1 MFAKF
6 GEKGKRGNLQRAH
19 SMKRPTIE
27 KSNSKRG
34 LLQRTASLSRM
45 PSKRGLSNQGA
56 KRSLGGGVH
65 DCVAIIEKDV
75 ERLTR
80 GADYLMGENN
90 EENSRPVAILT
101 RSELLLGEVLG
112 EGSFAQAFEV
122 TEIGLD
128 PETSVEMSD
137 SQQNIR
143 EDIAKVASKNK
154 YALKH
159 LSKRLLRKPKLFNS
173 AAADMIVEGMYLA
186 KLNCPNILKLRAVAK
201 DGPGAFGD
209 GQYDSFFFV
218 MDRLSDVLDSRIGK
232 WRTQY
237 GKVPPE
243 KLIPRKTA
251 YALQITNALLYLHER
266 RVIFRDLKP
275 QNIGFKGEHTIQLFD
290 FGLCRELPP
299 EEDARGS
306 DKVYMM
312 SGAGTRRYM
321 AVEIFIDRKYNLKAD
336 VYSMTMIYYEM
347 LAQLKPFAKFTRDE
361 HQEYVC
367 EGGERPPIEKYHL
380 PPSIETFLD
389 KGWNQTVSARYT
401 MEEARD
407 SLRTILKEFGE
418 EKMEE
423 LEELDE
429 TEVDGDDDEISV
441 HSSLAD
447 DESLDAEAAML
458 EASGASSGMMSKSDM
473 TMMTMTSNVSNAS
486 VAFGRTI
493 SHVRLW
499 FQKKNSD
506 RDLAAAEDEENSKE
520 PKSSFKKRS
529 LKKID
534 FGT

>member
-1 MFAKF
+1 MA
-6 GEKGKRGNLQRAH
+6 RGNLQRAS
-19 SMKRPTIE
+19 SMKRPE
-27 KSNSKRG
+27 LPKSNSKRG

-45 PSKRGLSNQGA
+45 PSKRNLGTAAA
-56 KRSLGGGVH
+56 KQPGGNVH
-65 DCVAIIEKDV
+65 DCVAVIEKDV

-90 EENSRPVAILT
+90 EENTRPVAILT
-101 RSELLLGEVLG
+101 RNEILLGDVLG
-112 EGSFAQAFEV
+112 EGSFAQVFEV
-122 TEIGLD
+122 AEISLD

-137 SQQNIR
+137 NQQEIR
-143 EDIAKVASKNK
+143 EEIAGNTSRKS

-173 AAADMIVEGMYLA
+173 AAADAIVEGMYLA
-186 KLNCPNILKLRAVAK
+186 KLNHPNILKLRGVAK
-201 DGPGAFGD
+201 DGAGAFAD
-209 GQYDSFFFV
+209 GQYDSFFFLT
-218 MDRLSDVLDSRIGK
+218 DRLTDVLDSRIGK

-243 KLIPRKTA
+243 KLLPRKVS
-251 YALQITNALLYLHER
+251 YGLQITNALLYLHER
-266 RVIFRDLKP
+266 RIIFRDLKP

-336 VYSMTMIYYEM
+336 VYSMTMIFYEM
-347 LAQLKPFAKFTRDE
+347 LAQVKPFAKFTRDE

-367 EGGERPPIEKYHL
+367 EGGERPPMDKLHL
-380 PPSIETFLD
+380 TKSIESFLD
-389 KGWNQTVSARYT
+389 KGWNQIVSVRYT
-401 MEEARD
+401 MAEAREG
-407 SLRTILKEFGE
+407 LRDILKEMGE
-418 EKMEE
+418 EKLEE
-423 LEELDE
+423 LEDLDDE
-429 TEVDGDDDEISV
+429 TERAGHDDEELSV
-441 HSSLAD
+441 HSSLD
-447 DESLDAEAAML
+447 DESLDGGDGLATSGG
-458 EASGASSGMMSKSDM
+458 SGASMMGSKSDM

-499 FQKKNSD
+499 FQKGKTSD
-506 RDLAAAEDEENSKE
+506 SDENADK
-520 PKSSFKKRS
+520 
-529 LKKID
+529 
-534 FGT
+534 

>member
-1 MFAKF
+1 MFSKF
-6 GEKGKRGNLQRAH
+6 GEKGKRGNLQRAQ

-27 KSNSKRG
+27 KSSSKRG

-45 PSKRGLSNQGA
+45 PSKRGLSGSSA
-56 KRSLGGGVH
+56 HKRQQGGVH

-80 GADYLMGENN
+80 GADYLMGDNN

-101 RSELLLGEVLG
+101 RNELLLGDVLG
-112 EGSFAQAFEV
+112 EGSFAQVFEV
-122 TEIGLD
+122 SEIGLD

-137 SQQNIR
+137 NQQNIR
-143 EDIAKVASKNK
+143 EEIAKQSSKKK

-186 KLNCPNILKLRAVAK
+186 KLNNPNILKLRAVAK
-201 DGPGAFGD
+201 DGPAAFGD
-209 GQYDSFFFV
+209 GQYDSFFFLT
-218 MDRLSDVLDSRIGK
+218 DRLTDVLDSRIGK

-243 KLIPRKTA
+243 KLLPRKTS
-251 YALQITNALLYLHER
+251 YALQICNALLYLHER
-266 RVIFRDLKP
+266 RIIFRDLKP

-306 DKVYMM
+306 DKVFMM

-347 LAQLKPFAKFTRDE
+347 LAQIKPFAKFTRDE

-367 EGGERPPIEKYHL
+367 EGGERPPVEKYHL
-380 PPSIETFLD
+380 PASVENFLV
-389 KGWNQTVSARYT
+389 KGWNQTVSDRYT
-401 MEEARD
+401 MAEAHASFRA
-407 SLRTILKEFGE
+407 ILKEMGE
-418 EKMEE
+418 EKLEQLE
-423 LEELDE
+423 LLDE
-429 TEVDGDDDEISV
+429 TERFEKEEEVSV
-441 HSSLAD
+441 HSSLGD
-447 DESLDAEAAML
+447 DDSLEGGDNVL
-458 EASGASSGMMSKSDM
+458 EASGASSGLMNSKSDM

-506 RDLAAAEDEENSKE
+506 SNLSVESDDGDGGGKRNSK
-520 PKSSFKKRS
+520 FNKK
-529 LKKID
+529 
-534 FGT
+534 

>member
-6 GEKGKRGNLQRAH
+6 GEKNKRGNLQRAQ
-19 SMKRPTIE
+19 SMKRPGMERT
-27 KSNSKRG
+27 NSKRG

-45 PSKRGLSNQGA
+45 PSKRGLSNQNA
-56 KRSLGGGVH
+56 KRSQGGVH

-80 GADYLMGENN
+80 GAEYLMGKGN

-101 RSELLLGEVLG
+101 RNELLLGDVLG
-112 EGSFAQAFEV
+112 EGSFAQVFEIA
-122 TEIGLD
+122 EIGLD

-137 SQQNIR
+137 QQQNVR
-143 EDIAKVASKNK
+143 EDIAKVASENK

-173 AAADMIVEGMYLA
+173 AAADAIVEGMYLA
-186 KLNCPNILKLRAVAK
+186 KLNHPNILKLRAVAK
-201 DGPGAFGD
+201 DGPGAFAD

-218 MDRLSDVLDSRIGK
+218 TDRLTDVLDSRIGK

-237 GKVPPE
+237 GKIPPE
-243 KLIPRKTA
+243 KLLPRKTS

-266 RVIFRDLKP
+266 RIIFRDLKP
-275 QNIGFKGEHTIQLFD
+275 QNLGFKGEHTIQLFD

-347 LAQLKPFAKFTRDE
+347 LAQIKPFAKFTRDE

-367 EGGERPPIEKYHL
+367 EGGERPPVEKYHL
-380 PPSIETFLD
+380 PPAVENFLD
-389 KGWNQTVSARYT
+389 KGWNQTVSVRYT
-401 MEEARD
+401 MLEARD
-407 SLRTILKEFGE
+407 ELRKILKEMGE
-418 EKMEE
+418 EKLEE
-423 LEELDE
+423 LEDLDE
-429 TEVDGDDDEISV
+429 TEVNGDEELSV

-447 DESLDAEAAML
+447 DESLDAGDVML
-458 EASGASSGMMSKSDM
+458 GTSGASGASMMSKSDM

-499 FQKKNSD
+499 FQKKNSKS
-506 RDLAAAEDEENSKE
+506 DLLAEDGDN
-520 PKSSFKKRS
+520 KKG
-529 LKKID
+529 KK
-534 FGT
+534 

>member
-6 GEKGKRGNLQRAH
+6 GEKGKRGNLQRAQ
-19 SMKRPTIE
+19 SMKRPTLE
-27 KSNSKRG
+27 NKSSSKRG

-56 KRSLGGGVH
+56 KRQQGGVH

-80 GADYLMGENN
+80 GADYLMGQGN

-101 RSELLLGEVLG
+101 RNELLLGDVLG
-112 EGSFAQAFEV
+112 EGSFAQVFEV
-122 TEIGLD
+122 SEIGLD

-137 SQQNIR
+137 QQQNVR
-143 EDIAKVASKNK
+143 EDIARLAPKNK

-186 KLNCPNILKLRAVAK
+186 KLNHPNILKLRAVAK
-201 DGPGAFGD
+201 DGPGAFAD
-209 GQYDSFFFV
+209 GQYDSFFFLT
-218 MDRLSDVLDSRIGK
+218 DRLTDVLDSRIGK

-243 KLIPRKTA
+243 KLLPRKTS

-266 RVIFRDLKP
+266 RIIFRDLKP

-347 LAQLKPFAKFTRDE
+347 LAQIKPFAKFTRDE

-367 EGGERPPIEKYHL
+367 EGGERPPVEKYHL
-380 PPSIETFLD
+380 PASIENFLD
-389 KGWNQTVSARYT
+389 RGWNQTVSVRYT
-401 MEEARD
+401 MSEARD
-407 SLRTILKEFGE
+407 ELRNILKEMGE
-418 EKMEE
+418 EKLEE
-423 LEELDE
+423 LEDLDE
-429 TEVDGDDDEISV
+429 TEVAGDEELSV
-441 HSSLAD
+441 HSDLD
-447 DESLDAEAAML
+447 EDESLDGDAML
-458 EASGASSGMMSKSDM
+458 ATSGASSGMMSKSDM

-499 FQKKNSD
+499 FQKKNSNP
-506 RDLAAAEDEENSKE
+506 DLTADEDD
-520 PKSSFKKRS
+520 KKG
-529 LKKID
+529 KK
-534 FGT
+534 